1 MADTNQTASGTQP
14 PQKKGLFKYLDNTIG
29 EDGLHTNVKITLTNE
44 TAVKII
50 AASVGATV
58 LCSLT
63 YFMIKSMMKKPQLV
77 TIYDPKIHG

>member
-1 MADTNQTASGTQP
+1 MADTKQTTTGNPP

-29 EDGLHTNVKITLTNE
+29 EDGLHTNVTITLTNE

-50 AASVGATV
+50 ASSVAATV